1 MANPPTEGAKIYERP
16 ERKAISPL
24 MIVVLV
30 LVLAT
35 VGYLA
40 YRALAPAAQS
50 NRQGQAGQ
58 IALFLPEQRATDNF
72 VRLA

>member
-24 MIVVLV
+24 MIVVLALV
-30 LVLAT
+30 LVT
-35 VGYLA
+35 VGYLL
-40 YRALAPAAQS
+40 YRALVPAARPD
-50 NRQGQAGQ
+50 RQGQAGQ
-58 IALFLPEQRATDNF
+58 ITLVLIPEEGTDRF